1 MGRLLFVANLHDTS
15 IILKNEE
22 EKKRKKEKKK
32 YNETWSLASR
42 VQHTNTL
49 SHTHTLSL
57 TQHNSPLKPR
67 QHEFSRRITEATAV
81 QEPGFNPLST
91 MKKKTTTQKGWNLFV
106 FLFTFYIFVHIVR
119 GSVWGVGSGHV
130 GSQPF
135 SAAGG
140 SSPETKIG
148 RCFSLYGQILTNLVD
163 HVMISQIKLRRHVKI
178 KKKKK
183 KVNRLR
189 K

>member
-91 MKKKTTTQKGWNLFV
+91 MTKKKNDHTKRMEFV
-106 FLFTFYIFVHIVR
+106 CIFIYYIFVHIVR
-119 GSVWGVGSGHV
+119 GS
-130 GSQPF
+130 
-135 SAAGG
+135 
-140 SSPETKIG
+140 
-148 RCFSLYGQILTNLVD
+148 
-163 HVMISQIKLRRHVKI
+163 
-178 KKKKK
+178 
-183 KVNRLR
+183 
-189 K
+189 